1 MLKCK
6 RPVRLQKMSSQVNIG
21 SSGTTKISARTYN
34 QINWLGEKKKA
45 GRDLLV
51 AVFGREALATS
62 SMTGTATHNPNL
74 GSGAAKPALDP
85 VRLSDI
91 IGKRK
96 PA

>member
-1 MLKCK
+1 MY
-6 RPVRLQKMSSQVNIG
+6 SQVKIG

-34 QINWLGEKKKA
+34 QINWLGENKKT
-45 GRDLLV
+45 RQDLLE

-91 IGKRK
+91 TDKRK
-96 PA
+96 HA